1 MPDMNPSID
10 IFVYIYL
17 SVASIY
23 TYIYINV
30 NVYDKAFLIN
40 IINNHVIISKH
51 GSATC
56 FNISFGHN
64 MLPIL
69 GDDRYDDYTEFYSAI
84 LVP

>member
-10 IFVYIYL
+10 IF
-17 SVASIY
+17 IY
-23 TYIYINV
+23 TYQWQVYTHIYIYINV
-30 NVYDKAFLIN
+30 NVYDKDFLIN

>member
-1 MPDMNPSID
+1 M
-10 IFVYIYL
+10 
-17 SVASIY
+17 ASIY
-23 TYIYINV
+23 THIYINV
-30 NVYDKAFLIN
+30 NVYDKDFLIN